1 MFREINL
8 TPEEEEAYIR
18 KVAETIH
25 KTGMDVVGILFL
37 ETVKP
42 LSFIGTQ
49 MGRFFLA
56 PFLPALGE
64 KIEMGGEKLLQVF
77 EKHDNVEKLISMLEK
92 MTEEDKKRE
101 KEKKTEQPTKGAGP
115 EGGEVAPAKRGWR
128 RFLPF

>member
-1 MFREINL
+1 MFREIEI

-25 KTGMDVVGILFL
+25 RTGMDVVGILFL

-77 EKHDNVEKLISMLEK
+77 EKHDNVEKLISMLEE
-92 MTEEDKKRE
+92 MTEEDKKKE
-101 KEKKTEQPTKGAGP
+101 KEKAKQPIEGAGP
-115 EGGEVAPAKRGWR
+115 EEGGVKPAKRGWR

>member
-1 MFREINL
+1 MFREIEI

-25 KTGMDVVGILFL
+25 RTGMDVIGILFL

-77 EKHDNVEKLISMLEK
+77 EKHDNVEKLISMLEE
-92 MTEEDKKRE
+92 MTEEDKKKE
-101 KEKKTEQPTKGAGP
+101 KEKAKQPIEGAGP
-115 EGGEVAPAKRGWR
+115 GEGGVKPAKRGWR